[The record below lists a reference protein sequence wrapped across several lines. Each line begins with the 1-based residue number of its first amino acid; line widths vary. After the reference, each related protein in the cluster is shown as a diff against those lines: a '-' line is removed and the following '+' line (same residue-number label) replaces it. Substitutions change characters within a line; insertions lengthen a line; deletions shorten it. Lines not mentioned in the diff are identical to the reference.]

1 MTIHK
6 SKGLEFP
13 VVFLAGMAK
22 PFNRQ
27 DLYSPFLMHKELGF
41 GPRFVERE
49 TRVSY
54 PTLPYLAIN
63 RRSRLELLAEEM
75 RVLYVGLTRP
85 RDKMIL
91 VGTVRDLPRAVSGW
105 TGMQGREELLLADH
119 LLARGRSYLDWVG
132 PALIRHPGAAI
143 LRKLA
148 GAEGIVSTVLH
159 GDASNWSIS
168 VQAASDLGQVLLPAR
183 RMMLQ
188 KVKNGGLSRMRFARA
203 VHCVH

>member
-54 PTLPYLAIN
+54 PTLPIW
-63 RRSRLELLAEEM
+63 LLTA
-75 RVLYVGLTRP
+75 
-85 RDKMIL
+85 
-91 VGTVRDLPRAVSGW
+91 
-105 TGMQGREELLLADH
+105 
-119 LLARGRSYLDWVG
+119 ARGWNCWR
-132 PALIRHPGAAI
+132 
-143 LRKLA
+143 RKC
-148 GAEGIVSTVLH
+148 GCSTS
-159 GDASNWSIS
+159 G
-168 VQAASDLGQVLLPAR
+168 
-183 RMMLQ
+183 
-188 KVKNGGLSRMRFARA
+188 
-203 VHCVH
+203 